1 MPGDLNGDSII
12 DMLVVHEIQGS
23 KGEYRMSLFLGKKQ
37 SRYEN
42 DLQPEI
48 LLDVV
53 ILDQPFAAE

>member
-1 MPGDLNGDSII
+1 M